1 MALSFVSL
9 PSLGLSLGS
18 ALSGIERTAFSAVR
32 EQEGL
37 LRRFRQQ
44 VNGGDALSLLKKED
58 YVLAPGSAVAVTGA
72 SDGIGKEAA
81 IFLAQA
87 GYVPIVCAR
96 SEEKTA
102 AAVAAVQQKAGL
114 GARVAGVSFDLA
126 DASSVERGIAEIA
139 STAETL
145 EAPLRGLLLNAG
157 VWPMERRVTADGLE
171 EGFQVCHVAH
181 WQLAEGLVP
190 LMLETSAEDEVRV
203 VTVASSAHSLTDSI
217 DLTDAAWAD
226 RSWDASTAYGESKL
240 ANVLFAQEL
249 ARRHAPQRLTSLALH
264 PGVVA
269 TSLFREFG
277 LSSASTG
284 GGAAQLPLPPSAQL
298 DAAIAS
304 AADALLEAPPVKLLL
319 KTPASGCR
327 TSLYSLLAPGL
338 PTGAYLSDC
347 ELTDVSPAAKDPAA
361 RAALWRWTA
370 EWVAAKRSGFAATA
384 PEPPPAEEVPPVAAE
399 AAATATVEEEAGEEA
414 TTTEVEAE
422 AEKEAE
428 AVEEEAVAEEEAE
441 VGDQLGSTVDKL
453 DL

>member
-1 MALSFVSL
+1 MAVSLLSL

-72 SDGIGKEAA
+72 NDGIGKEAA

-96 SEEKTA
+96 SEEKVA

-114 GARVAGVSFDLA
+114 SARVAGVSFDLA
-126 DASSVERGIAEIA
+126 DASSVDRGIIEIA
-139 STAETL
+139 AAAENL
-145 EAPLRGLLLNAG
+145 DAPLRGLLLNAG

-171 EGFQVCHVAH
+171 EGLQVCHVAH

-190 LMLETSAEDEVRV
+190 RMLETSAAEDEIRV
-203 VTVASSAHSLTDSI
+203 VTVASSAHALTGSI
-217 DLTDAAWAD
+217 DLDDVVWEE

-249 ARRHAPQRLTSLALH
+249 ARRHAPQRLTSLAVH

-277 LSSASTG
+277 LSSAGAG
-284 GGAAQLPLPPSAQL
+284 GGTSQLPLPPSAQL

-304 AADALLEAPPVKLLL
+304 AADALFEAPPVKLLL

-327 TSLYSLLAPGL
+327 TSVYSLLAPGL

-347 ELTDVSPAAKDPAA
+347 ELTDVSPAAKEPEA

-370 EWVAAKRSGFAATA
+370 EWVADKRGSTAATT
-384 PEPPPAEEVPPVAAE
+384 PEVSPAEEVQPVATDT
-399 AAATATVEEEAGEEA
+399 ATATETVEEEEAGDEA
-414 TTTEVEAE
+414 TSTEVEAE
-422 AEKEAE
+422 AD
-428 AVEEEAVAEEEAE
+428 EEAGTEAEEEAE
-441 VGDQLGSTVDKL
+441 MESQLGSTVDKL

>member
-1 MALSFVSL
+1 MLSVPCF
-9 PSLGLSLGS
+9 GLSLGS

-72 SDGIGKEAA
+72 NEGIGKEAA

-96 SEEKTA
+96 SEDKVA
-102 AAVAAVQQKAGL
+102 AAITAVQQKAGL
-114 GARVAGVSFDLA
+114 NARVAGVSFDLT
-126 DASSVERGIAEIA
+126 DASSVDRGIAEISA
-139 STAETL
+139 AAEML

-190 LMLETSAEDEVRV
+190 LMLETSAEEEVRV

-217 DLTDAAWAD
+217 DLDDAAWEK

-249 ARRHAPQRLTSLALH
+249 ARCHAPHRLTSLAIH

-277 LSSASTG
+277 LSSASGGG
-284 GGAAQLPLPPSAQL
+284 GGAQLPLPLPPSAQL

-304 AADALLEAPPVKLLL
+304 AADAFFETPPVKLLL

-327 TSLYSLLAPGL
+327 TAVYSLLAPGL

-370 EWVAAKRSGFAATA
+370 EWVAAKRSSRAATA
-384 PEPPPAEEVPPVAAE
+384 PESPPAEEEPSVAAE
-399 AAATATVEEEAGEEA
+399 VAATTTATVEEA
-414 TTTEVEAE
+414 EAE
-422 AEKEAE
+422 AAAASEQAAPTEDAAEVEKEPE
-428 AVEEEAVAEEEAE
+428 IKDELV
-441 VGDQLGSTVDKL
+441 STVDKL
-453 DL
+453 DM